1 MVKTNQKETPQ
12 KQNSEENIRELKN
25 EEYLKNMNAS
35 KVLENEESLEDIK
48 ISEPTKKFKLLD
60 IKNDYVFKRTFGYKG
75 DENITKILLQDILQI
90 EVNEI
95 NLDVNLITEKELLDD
110 KVGIMDIA
118 TIINNN
124 VQVDVEMQ
132 IINKDNIEKRLL
144 YYWNELYR
152 KSIHSGNDYEDLKR
166 TIVIMIADFELKS
179 IEKVQKYFTEWEIR
193 EKDYPQAILTDT
205 LKICIIELP
214 KYVKYKGN
222 NNSLNLWTE
231 FFRNPE
237 VMKMSKENIEH
248 EKDEKLKRTKTAII
262 EAKETL
268 EKISQNK
275 HEQELARLR
284 DKYIKDQIAI
294 QKYGYKQGIEDGKSE
309 GIEIGRS
316 EGIEIGKSE
325 GIEIGSKNKSIQ
337 IVKKMLEEKINI
349 ELISKVT
356 GISVEEIQKM

>member
-1 MVKTNQKETPQ
+1 
-12 KQNSEENIRELKN
+12 
-25 EEYLKNMNAS
+25 MN
-35 KVLENEESLEDIK
+35 KKIENENKTKEDIK
-48 ISEPTKKFKLLD
+48 KSKDTNINKSNAIENSQNNEEQELLD

-248 EKDEKLKRTKTAII
+248 EKNENLKRTKTAII

-356 GISVEEIQKM
+356 GLSVEEIQKM